1 MFRTLFPDSRFKIYP
16 DSVMLQKSQSLSNQ
30 SFKYNAV
37 HMLSLN
43 LTQKLPF
50 EPMFSMFIIHVY
62 YTNRFDLM
70 ISGSFF
76 TVLVEVF
83 TNHILA
89 KNIFQESF
97 GSGGIPPL
105 RETLPASPISLS
117 SKSFA
122 NIVFYRVENNKL
134 QRLYCLIY
142 SGARKVFCKIMH
154 HKEI

>member
-43 LTQKLPF
+43 LTEKLPF
-50 EPMFSMFIIHVY
+50 EPMFSMFIINVY

-97 GSGGIPPL
+97 GSGDPP
-105 RETLPASPISLS
+105 TKGNTASITHFFIEQ
-117 SKSFA
+117 K
-122 NIVFYRVENNKL
+122 
-134 QRLYCLIY
+134 
-142 SGARKVFCKIMH
+142 FCKH
-154 HKEI
+154 RFLQSRK